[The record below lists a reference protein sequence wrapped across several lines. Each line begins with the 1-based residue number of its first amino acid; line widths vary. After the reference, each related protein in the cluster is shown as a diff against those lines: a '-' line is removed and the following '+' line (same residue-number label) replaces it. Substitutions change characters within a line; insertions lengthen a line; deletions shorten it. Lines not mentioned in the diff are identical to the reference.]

1 LFGQETLIKTLLR
14 RKQTNIIR
22 RTAISKKAALLLVF
36 IFLASSFTIT
46 AEPVSA
52 ATQVENSWTS
62 KAPMPKDAI
71 LSGAKAAVADG
82 KIYLAGGSVNYEY
95 NPTTDNWTARTPM
108 PTPETGFSIA
118 AYQNKIYL
126 IGSSF
131 NEVYDSITDTW
142 QSKTPMPTSI
152 LSASANVVNGKI
164 YVISGYTSD
173 YETIGLNQVYDIA
186 NDSWTTKT
194 SIPTPVVSCASAASG
209 GKIFIMGG
217 QNQYLRDNMNVN
229 LNQVYDPATDSWS
242 LGAPLPTLVLGARAG
257 ATTGVMAPER
267 IYIFGGG
274 LNGEI
279 GGTNATQVYNP
290 HSNSWTY
297 GADMPIERVAFS
309 VAVVNDL
316 LYAIGGERAI
326 TAPFFGNVDQYTP
339 FGYDFSPRIS
349 VLSPES
355 NVYNESSVALIFRV
369 TEPASWMGYSLDG
382 QDNVT
387 VSGNATLSGLSSSL
401 HNVTVYAN
409 DTAGNM
415 GVSETIKFTIALVIH
430 VLSPERRTYDTS
442 SIPLNFT
449 VNSALAQITYC
460 LNGEKNSTISGN
472 TTLTGLANGDYA
484 LTVYAKDYAG
494 NVGTSETILFT
505 VDVPFPTTL
514 VIASVITVAVVGV
527 GLLVYFKKRK
537 R

>member
-1 LFGQETLIKTLLR
+1 LTKTLLQ
-14 RKQTNIIR
+14 RKQPNIIR
-22 RTAISKKAALLLVF
+22 ETTISKKATLLLVF

-46 AEPVSA
+46 AKPVYA
-52 ATQVENSWTS
+52 ATPIENSWTS

-82 KIYLAGGSVNYEY
+82 KIYLVGGSVNYEY
-95 NPTTDNWTARTPM
+95 NPATDNWTARTPM

-131 NEVYDSITDTW
+131 NEVYDPITDTW
-142 QSKTPMPTSI
+142 QSKTPMPTNI

-173 YETIGLNQVYDIA
+173 YETVGLNQVYDIA
-186 NDSWTTKT
+186 TDSWTTKT
-194 SIPTPVVSCASAASG
+194 SIPTPVWGCASAASG

-229 LNQVYDPATDSWS
+229 LNQIYDPATDSWS

-267 IYIFGGG
+267 IYVFGGG

-279 GGTNATQVYNP
+279 GGTNLTQVYNP
-290 HSNSWTY
+290 QSNSWTY
-297 GADMPIERVAFS
+297 GADMPIERVAFN

-316 LYAIGGERAI
+316 LYAIGGETAI

-349 VLSPES
+349 VLSPE
-355 NVYNESSVALIFRV
+355 NKVYNESSVALTFRV
-369 TEPASWMGYSLDG
+369 NEPASWTGYSLDG

-387 VSGNATLSGLSSSL
+387 VTGNATLSGLSSGL

-415 GVSETIKFTIALVIH
+415 GVSETIKFTVPLVIH
-430 VLSPERRTYDTS
+430 VLSPEKRTYDTS

-449 VNSALAQITYC
+449 VNSASAQLTYC

-472 TTLTGLANGDYA
+472 TTLNGLANGDYT
-484 LTVYAKDYAG
+484 LTIYAEDEAG

-505 VDVPFPTTL
+505 VDVPFPTL
-514 VIASVITVAVVGV
+514 IIVSVITVAVVGV
-527 GLLVYFKKRK
+527 GLLIYFRKRK
-537 R
+537 H

>member
-1 LFGQETLIKTLLR
+1 
-14 RKQTNIIR
+14 
-22 RTAISKKAALLLVF
+22 
-36 IFLASSFTIT
+36 
-46 AEPVSA
+46 
-52 ATQVENSWTS
+52 
-62 KAPMPKDAI
+62 MPKDAI
-71 LSGAKAAVADG
+71 LSHAKAAVADG
-82 KIYLAGGSVNYEY
+82 KIYLIGGSVNYEY
-95 NPTTDNWTARTPM
+95 NPATDNWAARTPM

-118 AYQNKIYL
+118 SYQNKIYL
-126 IGSSF
+126 IGGSF
-131 NEVYDSITDTW
+131 NEVYDPITDTW
-142 QSKTPMPTSI
+142 QSKTPMPTYI

-173 YETIGLNQVYDIA
+173 YETVGLNQVYDIA
-186 NDSWTTKT
+186 NDSWATKT
-194 SIPTPVVSCASAASG
+194 SIPTPVVSCASAVSG

-217 QNQYLRDNMNVN
+217 QDQYLRDNMNVK

-267 IYIFGGG
+267 IYVFGGG

-279 GGTNATQVYNP
+279 RGTNLTQVYNP
-290 HSNSWTY
+290 QNDRWTY
-297 GADMPIERVAFS
+297 GADMPIERVAFN

-316 LYAIGGERAI
+316 LYAIGGEKVI

-339 FGYDFSPRIS
+339 FGYDFPPRIS

-355 NVYNESSVALIFRV
+355 KVYNESSVALTFRV
-369 TEPASWMGYSLDG
+369 NEPVSWMSYSLDG

-387 VSGNATLSGLSSSL
+387 VSGNATLSGLSIGL

-449 VNSALAQITYC
+449 ANSALAQITYC
-460 LNGEKNSTISGN
+460 LDGEKNITISGN

-484 LTVYAKDYAG
+484 LTVYAKDEAG

-505 VDVPFPTTL
+505 VDVPVPTTL

-527 GLLVYFKKRK
+527 GLLIYFKKRK
-537 R
+537 H